1 MGYFNI
7 EFLRRPELSPLS
19 PKAGYAAGL
28 GAAANGIKEMGDIG
42 LNRQKID
49 DENKRYQEEKLFRND
64 ELNFRKSSHADTMKA
79 KSDELAYQKDKDD
92 KDRAFNEKKLSMD
105 ELRANRDRAVD
116 MARVNTQAR
125 YYNTLAME
133 HADKIERQKQ
143 EDAANVV
150 AFRQFFPNETKGKSD
165 IEVLAIGNAMQRLS
179 KNRSSAPNNI
189 NIPDGYS
196 YISADEL
203 SPFVGKGLLQNGG
216 LKKLKDGNYLIENET
231 LLNLIDVAKQQQ
243 GIAKFLNER
252 AKQDK
257 GVLNDVAIAPNE
269 KMGVIKDNQATKQVP
284 MLDMEQLKKQKPLIF
299 NDEYDGAL

>member
-1 MGYFNI
+1 MKRREREMGYFNI

-28 GAAANGIKEMGDIG
+28 GAVANSVKEMGDIG

-92 KDRAFNEKKLSMD
+92 KDRIYNYEKLRLD
-105 ELRANRDRAVD
+105 ELKANRDRAVD
-116 MARVNTQAR
+116 IARVNAQTK
-125 YYNTLAME
+125 YYNTLAQGYS
-133 HADKIERQKQ
+133 DK
-143 EDAANVV
+143 N
-150 AFRQFFPNETKGKSD
+150 G
-165 IEVLAIGNAMQRLS
+165 RLS
-179 KNRSSAPNNI
+179 KNRSSASNNI
-189 NIPDGYS
+189 NIPEGYS

-231 LLNLIDVAKQQQ
+231 LLNMIDVAKQQQ

-257 GVLNDVAIAPNE
+257 GVLDDVVIAPNE
-269 KMGVIKDNQATKQVP
+269 KRGVIKDNQATKQVP
-284 MLDMEQLKKQKPLIF
+284 MIDMEQLKKQKPLIF

>member
-1 MGYFNI
+1 MKRREREMGYFNI

-19 PKAGYAAGL
+19 PKAGYAAAL
-28 GAAANGIKEMGDIG
+28 GAVANGIRDVGDIG

-92 KDRAFNEKKLSMD
+92 KDRAFNEKKLSIE
-105 ELRANRDRAVD
+105 ELRANKDRAVD
-116 MARVNTQAR
+116 MARVNTQAN
-125 YYNTLAME
+125 YYNTLAQGS
-133 HADKIERQKQ
+133 ADK
-143 EDAANVV
+143 N
-150 AFRQFFPNETKGKSD
+150 G
-165 IEVLAIGNAMQRLS
+165 RLS
-179 KNRSSAPNNI
+179 KNKSSAPNDI

-243 GIAKFLNER
+243 GIAKSLNER
-252 AKQDK
+252 KNQVK
-257 GVLNDVAIAPNE
+257 GVLDDVVIAPNE
-269 KMGVIKDNQATKQVP
+269 KKGVIKDNQATKQAP
-284 MLDMEQLKKQKPLIF
+284 MFDIEQLKKQKPLIF

>member
-1 MGYFNI
+1 MKRREREMGYFNI

-28 GAAANGIKEMGDIG
+28 GAVANSVKEMGDIG
-42 LNRQKID
+42 LNRKKID

-64 ELNFRKSSHADTMKA
+64 ELNFRKSSHADTMRA

-92 KDRAFNEKKLSMD
+92 KDRIYNYEKLRLD
-105 ELRANRDRAVD
+105 ELKANRDRAVD
-116 MARVNTQAR
+116 IARVNAQIN
-125 YYNTLAME
+125 YYDTLAQGY
-133 HADKIERQKQ
+133 ADK
-143 EDAANVV
+143 N
-150 AFRQFFPNETKGKSD
+150 G
-165 IEVLAIGNAMQRLS
+165 RLS
-179 KNRSSAPNNI
+179 KNRSSAPNDI
-189 NIPDGYS
+189 NIPEGYS

-203 SPFVGKGLLQNGG
+203 SPFIGKGLLQNGG

-252 AKQDK
+252 KNQVK
-257 GVLNDVAIAPNE
+257 GVLDDVVIAPNE
-269 KMGVIKDNQATKQVP
+269 KRGVIKDNQATKQAP

>member
-19 PKAGYAAGL
+19 PKAGYAAAL
-28 GAAANGIKEMGDIG
+28 GAVANGIKDVGDIG

-49 DENKRYQEEKLFRND
+49 DENKRYQEEELFRND

-105 ELRANRDRAVD
+105 ELRANKDRAVD

-125 YYNTLAME
+125 YYDTLAMG
-133 HADKIERQKQ
+133 HVDK
-143 EDAANVV
+143 N
-150 AFRQFFPNETKGKSD
+150 G
-165 IEVLAIGNAMQRLS
+165 RLS
-179 KNRSSAPNNI
+179 KNRSSAPNDI
-189 NIPDGYS
+189 NVPEGYS

-231 LLNLIDVAKQQQ
+231 LLNLIDAAKQQQ
-243 GIAKFLNER
+243 GIAKSLNER
-252 AKQDK
+252 KNQVK
-257 GVLNDVAIAPNE
+257 GVLDDVAIAPNE
-269 KMGVIKDNQATKQVP
+269 KRGVIKDNQATKQAP
-284 MLDMEQLKKQKPLIF
+284 ILDIEQLKKQKPLIF

>member
-1 MGYFNI
+1 MKRREREMGYFNI

-28 GAAANGIKEMGDIG
+28 GAAANSVKEMGDIG

-79 KSDELAYQKDKDD
+79 KADELSYQKDKDD

-105 ELRANRDRAVD
+105 ELKANRDRAVD
-116 MARVNTQAR
+116 IARVNAQTN
-125 YYNTLAME
+125 YYNTLAQGL
-133 HADKIERQKQ
+133 ADK
-143 EDAANVV
+143 N
-150 AFRQFFPNETKGKSD
+150 G
-165 IEVLAIGNAMQRLS
+165 RLS
-179 KNRSSAPNNI
+179 KNRSSAPNDI
-189 NIPDGYS
+189 NIPEGYS

-203 SPFVGKGLLQNGG
+203 SPFIGKGLLQNGG

-231 LLNLIDVAKQQQ
+231 LLNLIDAAKQQQ
-243 GIAKFLNER
+243 GIAKSLNER
-252 AKQDK
+252 KNQVK
-257 GVLNDVAIAPNE
+257 GVLDDVVIAPNE
-269 KMGVIKDNQATKQVP
+269 KRGVIKDNQATKQVP
-284 MLDMEQLKKQKPLIF
+284 MFDMEQLKKQKPLIF